1 MSGNRALIACALWTI
16 LLPGCS
22 RRATAHTGVAP
33 ADASASDPPPSP
45 SGNFVLPAYGQGVT
59 VAPVT
64 VQRLADYFDIAGRI
78 EADPTRVVRV
88 YAPVSGRLLA
98 VRVQPADHVTRG
110 QVLAILASSDV
121 AGARSAYRQAQAD
134 AEVKHQALERV
145 RLLYENHV
153 NALRDL
159 QQAQADA
166 VIADA
171 ALASAAERLTLLG
184 VDSGGASDE
193 IAVRAP
199 REGEVTDVGGAPGE
213 YAKSLD
219 NAAALCTIA
228 DLTTVWAVGDVFEK
242 DLANVSV
249 GDSATVV
256 VDAYPGQP
264 RRGRIAAIAST
275 VDTTTR
281 TLKVRVALA
290 NPRRLLKPDMF
301 ATIRISR
308 PARPVVAVPEAAVVR
323 EGTAAYLFVQTAPG
337 HFERRAV
344 TLGRDADGRRIEVTS
359 GLAPGDSIVVRGAEL
374 LRAAMSS

>member
-1 MSGNRALIACALWTI
+1 M
-16 LLPGCS
+16 
-22 RRATAHTGVAP
+22 
-33 ADASASDPPPSP
+33 
-45 SGNFVLPAYGQGVT
+45 
-59 VAPVT
+59 T